1 MEILVHYAG
10 EIGVKG
16 KNRPFFE
23 KKLLDNIRSSIR
35 KIGYKKLN
43 KKYRRISIELEDDNK
58 KEKILNLLSNIPGIS
73 YYCIAETCPLDIEE
87 IKKTALKII
96 KNLKPKTFCV
106 TTNRS
111 NKNFKLQSGEINA
124 EVGKFILENT
134 DSTVNLEHHDL
145 VLFIEISEDKCFI
158 YNNKI
163 KGLGGL
169 PVGVTGKLIALISGG
184 IDSPVASFRMMKRGC
199 SVVLLHFFNYS
210 KHSPNVK
217 NKILDLSKEL
227 SRFQFKTKLYLIDFK
242 DIQQEIVKKISPE
255 FRMIIYRRLM
265 FKIGEE
271 ILKRESA
278 LGFVT
283 GDSLAQVASQ
293 TIENLSVINEAAK
306 FPIFS
311 PLIGSDK
318 LEITAEAKKI
328 NTYEISVLPY
338 EDCCS
343 FLVAQHPSTKSNLEE
358 IKKLEE
364 KLDVKSLIENAL
376 RNFEYFEYFEFFS
389 SSN

>member
-43 KKYRRISIELEDDNK
+43 KKYRRISIELEDDNQ
-58 KEKILNLLSNIPGIS
+58 KEKISILLSKIPGIS
-73 YYCIAETCPLDIEE
+73 YYCIAETCSLDLEE

-106 TTNRS
+106 ATNRS
-111 NKNFKLQSGEINA
+111 NKNFKPESGEINA
-124 EVGKFILENT
+124 LVGKFIVENT
-134 DSTVNLEHHDL
+134 DSKVDLEHHDS
-145 VLFIEISEDKCFI
+145 VIFIEISEDKCFV

-199 SVVLLHFFNYS
+199 SVTLLHFFNYS
-210 KHSPNVK
+210 KHSANVK
-217 NKILDLSKEL
+217 NKIIDLSKEL
-227 SRFQFKTKLYLIDFK
+227 SRFQFKTKLYLINFK
-242 DIQQEIVKKISPE
+242 DIQQEIVKKIPPE
-255 FRMIIYRRLM
+255 FRMIVYRRLM

-271 ILKRESA
+271 ILKKESA

-293 TIENLSVINEAAK
+293 TIENLSVINEATK

-328 NTYEISVLPY
+328 NTYDISVLPY

-364 KLDVKSLIENAL
+364 KLDIKNLIENAL
-376 RNFEYFEYFEFFS
+376 RNFELMEFFS